1 MEKKEDYLKKAV
13 FLAADNVR
21 ENGGGP
27 FGALIVRN
35 GEVLGS
41 GVNSV
46 TIENDP
52 TAHAEINAIRNACRK
67 LGTFNLK
74 GCTLYTSCEPCPMC
88 LSAAYWARIDGII
101 FAADKITARDAGFDD
116 AFIYE
121 EITRTFS
128 DRTIKTEQIA
138 VKESNMPFEIWK
150 ESDNKIPY

>member
-1 MEKKEDYLKKAV
+1 MEKREDYLKKAI

-27 FGALIVRN
+27 FGALIVRD

-46 TIENDP
+46 TIDNDP
-52 TAHAEINAIRNACRK
+52 TAHAEINAIRNACHK

-74 GCTLYTSCEPCPMC
+74 GCTLYASCEPCPMC
-88 LSAAYWARIDGII
+88 LSAAYWARVDGII
-101 FAADKITARDAGFDD
+101 FAADKTNARDAGFDD

-121 EITRTFS
+121 EIALPFS
-128 DRTIKTEQIA
+128 GRTIRTEQIA
-138 VKESNMPFEIWK
+138 VKERNMPFEIWK
-150 ESDNKIPY
+150 ESDNKILY